1 MPLESHLIVLVL
13 VAAVLHAGWNALIK
27 TGRDRLLGMAL
38 VQGAGSL
45 VAAPL
50 LFLVAVPAVESWP
63 YLGASI
69 VLHMGYFFFLIQA
82 YRVGDLSHVYPLARG
97 SAPLMVAAGA
107 AVFAGEG
114 LDPVALGGLMLASAG
129 ITSLIFG
136 GGGGGEQGR
145 DWRPILFAMGTAVF
159 IAAYTVVDGLG
170 VRLSG
175 SPLGYIAWLMFLE
188 SFGLVIYTLWR
199 RPGEL
204 GPFIKAHGKSCFAGG
219 VMCVTA
225 YGLVIRALNSGPM
238 AYVSAVRE
246 TSVLF
251 AALIGTRVLGES
263 FGARRVIAAV
273 VVVVGIV
280 IMNLGG

>member
-13 VAAVLHAGWNALIK
+13 IAAVLHASWNALIK
-27 TGRDRLLGMAL
+27 TGRDRLLGMAV

-50 LFLVAVPAVESWP
+50 VFFVAAPAVESWP
-63 YLGASI
+63 YLGVSI
-69 VLHMGYFFFLIQA
+69 VLHMGYFFFLLQA
-82 YRVGDLSHVYPLARG
+82 YRVGDFSHVYPLARG

-114 LDPVALGGLMLASAG
+114 LNPLALGGLMVASAG
-129 ITSLIFG
+129 ITSLVFG
-136 GGGGGEQGR
+136 GGKDETR
-145 DWRPILFAMGTAVF
+145 DWRPFLFAMGTAVF
-159 IAAYTVVDGLG
+159 IAVYTVVDGLG
-170 VRLSG
+170 VRVSG
-175 SPLGYIAWLMFLE
+175 SPLGYIVWLMFLD
-188 SFGLVIYTLWR
+188 SFGLVLYTLKR

-204 GPFIKAHGKSCFAGG
+204 GPYIKAHGKSCFAGG

-225 YGLVIRALNSGPM
+225 YGLVIWALNSGPM

-246 TSVLF
+246 TSVVF

-263 FGARRVIAAV
+263 FGARRLIAALV
-273 VVVVGIV
+273 VVAGIL